1 MKRLKI
7 YTVYKTTPMAYYTIE
22 YLRQYE
28 EFKVLPQTRR
38 VHTPITEIF
47 NDIPEDVISIRIT
60 EREAKEDGYL
70 IWPSFR
76 RFALLQTVR
85 LVNISSLRKLP
96 EMNNLQFL
104 GIYGCRLEDISSVEK
119 VTHLWLQKN
128 IYLKSHTI
136 PKIVHLL
143 DGINQPLGVF
153 KLPQE
158 NIFTYLQECEIDQIS
173 NIDQCTTLT
182 IFEMVN
188 CTSPYQIQLDDIT
201 INLGISVGWRCQS
214 ELMILLPYMIEVI
227 IKTNRK
233 LLLEFGNTMVGVRN
247 AVMTNT
253 PPIEC
258 SSIQT
263 VFVLSS
269 NYPRRMMEY
278 V

>member
-1 MKRLKI
+1 
-7 YTVYKTTPMAYYTIE
+7 MAYYTIQ

-28 EFKVLPQTRR
+28 EFKTLQQTRML
-38 VHTPITEIF
+38 HTPITEIF
-47 NDIPEDVISIRIT
+47 NDIPEDVVSIRIT
-60 EREAKEDGYL
+60 EYEAKEDGYL

-76 RFALLQTVR
+76 RFALLQSVR
-85 LVNISSLRKLP
+85 LINISSLRKLP

-104 GIYGCRLEDISSVEK
+104 GIYRCRLEDISSVEK
-119 VTHLWLQKN
+119 VYQLCLNNNT
-128 IYLKSHTI
+128 YLKSHTI

-158 NIFTYLQECEIDQIS
+158 NIFTYLQECVIDQIS
-173 NIDQCTTLT
+173 DIDQCTTLN
-182 IFEMVN
+182 IFEMLN
-188 CTSPYQIQLDDIT
+188 CTSPYQRNIDDIST
-201 INLGISVGWRCQS
+201 NLGISVFSRCQS
-214 ELMILLPYMIEVI
+214 DLRILLPHIIDVVI
-227 IKTNRK
+227 NTNRK
-233 LLLEFGNTMVGVRN
+233 LLLEFGTTMVGVRN

-253 PPIEC
+253 SPTEC